1 MTTHDQHTEFDEL
14 NEHRGMAPG
23 PRQADIGSPAPSGV
37 PDESHTSASD
47 TPTVA
52 MKSVGGTQDEAE
64 SPNAEPLFGGDELAG
79 LRAQWVSVQAEFV
92 DNPKDCV
99 EKADSLVSEL
109 IEKLTAGFADA
120 RSGLEQQWGQ
130 GETVSTED
138 LRVALRRY
146 REFFERLLSV

>member
-1 MTTHDQHTEFDEL
+1 MTTRDQHTDVDQFDDERAMTT
-14 NEHRGMAPG
+14 EA
-23 PRQADIGSPAPSGV
+23 RQTDIGSPASSSV
-37 PDESHTSASD
+37 PNQSHTSASE

-52 MKSVGGTQDEAE
+52 MKPIGGTQHEAE
-64 SPNAEPLFGGDELAG
+64 SSTEELLFGGDELAG

-120 RSGLEQQWGQ
+120 RSRLEEQWGQ
-130 GETVSTED
+130 GKTVSTED

-146 REFFERLLSV
+146 RSFFERLLPV

>member
-1 MTTHDQHTEFDEL
+1 MTTHDQHTEFD
-14 NEHRGMAPG
+14 GAMTTG
-23 PRQADIGSPAPSGV
+23 PRETDIPSSAPSGV
-37 PDESHTSASD
+37 PGEPHMSASD

-52 MKSVGGTQDEAE
+52 MKPVGGTHDEAE
-64 SPNAEPLFGGDELAG
+64 SRDGETLFGGDELAG
-79 LRAQWVSVQAEFV
+79 LRAQWVTVQAEFV

-120 RSGLEQQWGQ
+120 RSRLEQQWGQ

-146 REFFERLLSV
+146 RAFFERLLSV

>member
-1 MTTHDQHTEFDEL
+1 
-14 NEHRGMAPG
+14 
-23 PRQADIGSPAPSGV
+23 
-37 PDESHTSASD
+37 
-47 TPTVA
+47 
-52 MKSVGGTQDEAE
+52 
-64 SPNAEPLFGGDELAG
+64 
-79 LRAQWVSVQAEFV
+79 VQAEFV

-120 RSGLEQQWGQ
+120 RSQLEQQWGQ

-146 REFFERLLSV
+146 RAFFERLLSV

>member
-1 MTTHDQHTEFDEL
+1 MTTHDQHTEVDQFDEDRAVTT
-14 NEHRGMAPG
+14 EA
-23 PRQADIGSPAPSGV
+23 RQTDIGSPAPSSV
-37 PDESHTSASD
+37 PNQSHTPASE

-52 MKSVGGTQDEAE
+52 MKPIGGTQDEAE
-64 SPNAEPLFGGDELAG
+64 SSTEEPLFGGDELAA
-79 LRAQWVSVQAEFV
+79 LRAQWDSVQAEFV

-99 EKADSLVSEL
+99 GKADSLVSEL

-120 RSGLEQQWGQ
+120 RSRLEQQWGQ

-146 REFFERLLSV
+146 RSFFERLLSA